1 MVDDLKV
8 YQAIVW
14 TKNTDRP
21 GERTTVV
28 AKDGDDARRQLREKY
43 GQEIVVSLWNEEDAR
58 KLR

>member
-1 MVDDLKV
+1 MADGLKV
-8 YQAIVW
+8 YEATVW
-14 TKNTDRP
+14 IKGTNGP

-43 GQEIVVSLWNEEDAR
+43 GQDIIVSLWNQEDAK